1 MMCSK
6 YFVFLQNFVFIPR
19 FKESKDNRRN
29 IYSNFFVRLHDCYQ
43 RILSINFAVHIIDL
57 KFKSTFVSKPS
68 NSKHLYFIFICII

>member
-29 IYSNFFVRLHDCYQ
+29 IYSNFFVRLLSNV

-57 KFKSTFVSKPS
+57 KFKPTFVSKPS
-68 NSKHLYFIFICII
+68 NSKHLYFVFICII

>member
-6 YFVFLQNFVFIPR
+6 YFVFLQNFVFISR

-43 RILSINFAVHIIDL
+43 
-57 KFKSTFVSKPS
+57 T
-68 NSKHLYFIFICII
+68 